1 MTRLR
6 RRFDFEFDF
15 EFEGGPSFAR
25 LAKGGALPS
34 VVDYLGRSRLGRGNF
49 APVALVLAAVALA

>member
-1 MTRLR
+1 MTRLH

-25 LAKGGALPS
+25 LAKGGALLS
-34 VVDYLGRSRLGRGNF
+34 VVDYLGRSRLGRGNL